1 MCLLVEGSEETVA
14 VEEEEELGW
23 KGKVKL
29 EMAYALWLVL
39 IDHRRVSLRLDRELG
54 PCTGWGGE
62 LWHAKTRIYV
72 TCEAYFYFSF
82 PFQFPSIP

>member
-29 EMAYALWLVL
+29 EMAYGSRSIA
-39 IDHRRVSLRLDRELG
+39 RPYRSSK
-54 PCTGWGGE
+54 GE
-62 LWHAKTRIYV
+62 LA
-72 TCEAYFYFSF
+72 AGS
-82 PFQFPSIP
+82 